1 MVSPL
6 IILADMDSQT
16 AAAWFG
22 ACATLFAGIASTA
35 VAALAIFG
43 DWIRSKVLKPKC
55 NLECGTSDA
64 FLHEMMSNG
73 RRWKQ
78 VRLRVWNTGN
88 AAAHEVEV
96 HLLAAFNMNGKNRS
110 AINGFV
116 PVRLNWTHG
125 GPITKSYIA
134 RATFAFVDFGSLSV
148 VPEPEGTPLTWPAKL
163 SLSGEV
169 GGTNLW
175 DYRGGSYQFEVGVVT
190 PSGYLQ
196 RSVFEVS
203 FENQWGQ
210 LTGTGVIEGANFS
223 IKQIYEIACGVEPCG
238 CGCS

>member
-1 MVSPL
+1 MASPL

-16 AAAWFG
+16 AASWFAAWG
-22 ACATLFAGIASTA
+22 TIIAAILSTV

-43 DWIRSKVLKPKC
+43 EWIRGKVFKPKC

-64 FLHEMMSNG
+64 FLHEMTNNG
-73 RRWKQ
+73 KMWKQ

-88 AAAHEVEV
+88 APAHEVEV
-96 HLLAAFNMNGKNRS
+96 HLLAAFKMNGKNRS
-110 AINGFV
+110 AVSGFV

-148 VPEPEGTPLTWPAKL
+148 VQEAQGTPLTWLAKL

-169 GGTNLW
+169 GETNLW

-203 FENQWGQ
+203 FENQWGN
-210 LTGTGVIEGANFS
+210 LTGNKVIEGANFS
-223 IKQIYEIACGVEPCG
+223 IKQINEIACGVESCG